1 MDNHSKLDQFIRQ
14 ADKLYNVND
23 TDAPFENATDAI
35 GSINEWRNQF
45 GPKRLPED
53 KAQFLFH
60 KWKWVT
66 MALEDAPKSYRK
78 MVIDRFDNQ
87 AALISSKK
95 HVNDGT
101 MFIYKNLIKDY
112 KKGLP

>member
-1 MDNHSKLDQFIRQ
+1 
-14 ADKLYNVND
+14 
-23 TDAPFENATDAI
+23 
-35 GSINEWRNQF
+35 
-45 GPKRLPED
+45 
-53 KAQFLFH
+53 
-60 KWKWVT
+60 